1 MKQDIAIE
9 EIRAVRHR
17 MSEEC
22 GHDLDRF
29 FAMLKE
35 EEKQFEPQIQRWRE
49 MQRRYQQASAPQQ
62 DATENVLALRDQP
75 KT

>member
-1 MKQDIAIE
+1 MREDIAIQ

-17 MSEEC
+17 MNEEC

-35 EEKQFEPQIQRWRE
+35 EEKLFEPQIRRWRDL
-49 MQRRYQQASAPQQ
+49 QGQYQQSAAPRVGEAE
-62 DATENVLALRDQP
+62 DVMVLRDKP
-75 KT
+75 KA